1 MSNQRFRSNEAN
13 NAHTS
18 DGFEDELI
26 LWEINEVLR
35 CNSPP
40 PDNKNQSNN
49 ISRNQNSGGQN
60 IIINNTITQDR
71 HQQNGQND
79 DFSSHHSNQNQQN
92 THQHKT
98 NLNQHIQQQNV
109 QYKNQMLQQV
119 LQGKNY
125 RSTQPGN
132 EELKKMMKVSASQ
145 NIQIQQQQITRSPQS
160 SQQNLLRDCQVQ
172 QQHHSNVDQSHII
185 SNQPQQHIIVQQISS
200 PLQQGTI
207 ALQLTNTSNQQIVGT
222 NFPTESLRP
231 VSQMSTSKNM
241 LPTTSRTISSNDPS
255 YISPVNNNNQ
265 VTTTV
270 GGNNRQSGQLSSM
283 LNSQQILQQRQ
294 NSSHSISKNQQSNN
308 NVFEK
313 RSIPYQQVQ
322 PSLSRPQSQSQI
334 VNSPVSVS
342 TPQSNQK
349 YVESPTYSNP
359 PSNSQ
364 NNPSPKMQQRQNVNG
379 HFLVQSQ
386 LQQIAPQ
393 GSNTVVVLPS
403 NRQNIARYNED
414 TRVVTQPQYISSQA
428 RTVGAIIQPNNVQ
441 QTRFVPQFSN
451 ANILTTT
458 SSGDL
463 RQEIFQ
469 TGNINA
475 KSQPIIIEQGGSRIV
490 QHVVLGTPQIN
501 QNIRTSSVPTTVS
514 IQSQPITHT
523 NNIQQSSV
531 QTVTIHG
538 QKHVNQQQIQQNS
551 LQQQQQIQS
560 QVGQNYVNS
569 NTQSQQHIQHIQIN
583 KQQPQ
588 QQSSN
593 INIQQSG
600 GNKKNTTK
608 PINNRA
614 MPKKKGLLTPT
625 TTTTTTSN
633 TSFNNLL
640 NNSSSKLQNTPTTS
654 SQQVSTVNND
664 NMLQANQMAVR
675 LSIENLHQISRIS
688 EEIEKLKQL
697 QIKTGQNQSD
707 KIKSLEDKRGLI
719 FISALQQQHNVTTQ
733 IQTST
738 TKLTSITQTKQT
750 INGSK
755 SKGQNKRNQKTTITT
770 PIINDNSATKMA
782 PSSNIMN
789 TNKQSNSSTKISNN
803 KEKNINRNMDKK
815 SLQQGNTDIN
825 ESRRNHSSSSQ
836 SFETSKSDDNSK
848 LTFSNDTSKKEN
860 SELLNESNHAKSID
874 DNIDENSKESCT
886 SPEEPKIVIPTSSI
900 QASRILSH
908 LDYRKRNIELFK
920 MEMLKK
926 VNNPDVST
934 PFQSKK
940 DVVTRLIPYSIF
952 EEPEL
957 KTETLE
963 RFDHDYLRLRNS
975 QLSRIK
981 LLEKRLRGK
990 MMKEAETPTQFKA
1003 DHIQFLMMD
1012 VEYEKRRLKKEK
1024 EKANTDEIENF
1035 IDREFVENGNN
1046 INLVNDL
1053 KNFIQK
1059 KQESIPV
1066 PHKLHFNYDLPE
1078 VDPNNFIPNIPDSW
1092 KTPYYTVYDS
1102 SEDEV
1107 DDIDNNDYETT
1118 SEHSEIETKSQS
1130 SCNEKESIENI
1141 KQESSLIFIKSSAP
1155 YVNPL
1160 TSSNIQKFTNQ
1171 IQMEQTMAKSNN
1183 NILTEKDTNNEQ
1195 TSITA
1200 MLQKLEGLDN
1210 TKNNITNNTSLGENS
1225 DEKHYQKL
1233 SIRLPK
1239 PGLLSDDI
1247 ISTNTKFN
1255 NTNLSFSTE
1264 SLLNINET
1272 TINISEKSSH
1282 SLKNLSLPI
1291 SEVSANKSSNNIF
1304 ENIDMDSSL
1313 ILNNE
1318 KITPKCILKIPKI
1331 NKESDIKLE
1340 ESINDKDRRRQE
1352 KRDRKEKKKAKK
1364 LEKQRLR
1371 ELNATGESI
1380 IKSQEILN
1388 STEILN
1394 NSKNHSPTPRLV
1406 LKLNR
1411 NTSFKDTLTSDEK
1424 DSNMA
1429 IDDNVPK
1436 KIILPLKIDKKHEND
1451 NKKNPINVFK
1461 KPKDMENDVK
1471 VKQNQSFN
1479 ENLLKDTVEERNT
1492 NEFKKRKSDGPPII
1506 PLKIPK
1512 LKLAKS
1518 GISEIKEEVSN
1529 PKITEQLSIPKLKI
1543 PKLNISNND
1552 MNMKI
1557 QKLSISK
1564 KCLST
1569 LPDNNSKGSNIN
1581 TSSSNLS
1588 DINSDIYTSFESLPN
1603 TTSEIFKK
1611 EKKSKEERKNKESRK
1626 DKEHK
1631 KKKHKE
1637 DRIVAPLK
1645 LSFKQPFESCQ
1656 NVSTSTIKNTEM
1668 SKTTLNLNRTWNSEE
1683 STSNLSENVI
1693 NSEKESVVSKLSMS
1707 TDSIKIKNSDLVL
1720 KLSKIKKDIPNEH
1733 ESNIKNIGIEKIKPL
1748 KLSLKGLK
1756 EKHTDNP
1763 DIPPLKIKKKCDK
1776 NNIDKVTKEHKKI
1789 KDKKKRNNSYPVR
1802 PLHGT
1807 NPVLPPQE
1815 RLASAY
1821 AEVERRSMIG
1831 KAPTL
1836 MNFL

>member
-40 PDNKNQSNN
+40 PDSKNQSNN
-49 ISRNQNSGGQN
+49 ISSRNQNPGGQN
-60 IIINNTITQDR
+60 IIINNSITQDR

-79 DFSSHHSNQNQQN
+79 DFSSHHSNQNQQD

-98 NLNQHIQQQNV
+98 NLNQNIQQQNV

-119 LQGKNY
+119 LQGKTY

-132 EELKKMMKVSASQ
+132 DELKKMMKVNSSQ

-160 SQQNLLRDCQVQ
+160 SSQQNLLRDCQV

-200 PLQQGTI
+200 PLQQGAI

-255 YISPVNNNNQ
+255 YISPVNNSNH

-270 GGNNRQSGQLSSM
+270 GGNNRQSGQLSNM
-283 LNSQQILQQRQ
+283 LNTQQILQQQQRQ

-313 RSIPYQQVQ
+313 RSMPYQQVQ
-322 PSLSRPQSQSQI
+322 QSLSRPQSQSQI

-364 NNPSPKMQQRQNVNG
+364 SNPSPKMQQRQNVNG

-414 TRVVTQPQYISSQA
+414 TRVVNQSQFISPQT

-441 QTRFVPQFSN
+441 QARFVPQYQN
-451 ANILTTT
+451 ANILATT
-458 SSGDL
+458 SNGDL

-490 QHVVLGTPQIN
+490 QHVVLGTPQMN
-501 QNIRTSSVPTTVS
+501 PNIRTSSVPTTVS
-514 IQSQPITHT
+514 IQNQPMTHT
-523 NNIQQSSV
+523 NNIQQQSV
-531 QTVTIHG
+531 QSVTIHG
-538 QKHVNQQQIQQNS
+538 QKHGTQQQIQQNS
-551 LQQQQQIQS
+551 LQQQQIQS
-560 QVGQNYVNS
+560 QVGQNYVTS

-583 KQQPQ
+583 KQQ
-588 QQSSN
+588 QSN
-593 INIQQSG
+593 VNVNIQQSG
-600 GNKKNTTK
+600 GNKKNTK
-608 PINNRA
+608 PTINKA
-614 MPKKKGLLTPT
+614 MPKKKSLPTPT
-625 TTTTTTSN
+625 TTPN

-654 SQQVSTVNND
+654 SQQAPTVNND

-675 LSIENLHQISRIS
+675 LSLENLHQISRIS

-697 QIKTGQNQSD
+697 QTKTGQNQSA

-738 TKLTSITQTKQT
+738 SKSTPITQTKP
-750 INGSK
+750 IVNGSK
-755 SKGQNKRNQKTTITT
+755 NKGQNKRNQKTIVTT
-770 PIINDNSATKMA
+770 PISSDSSTPKMA
-782 PSSNIMN
+782 PSSNISN
-789 TNKQSNSSTKISNN
+789 ITKQGNSSTKTQTI
-803 KEKNINRNMDKK
+803 KEKNINRNVDKK
-815 SLQQGNTDIN
+815 SLQHNNADIN
-825 ESRRNHSSSSQ
+825 ESRINRSSSQ
-836 SFETSKSDDNSK
+836 SFETLKSDDNLKSIS
-848 LTFSNDTSKKEN
+848 SNDTSKKEN
-860 SELLNESNHAKSID
+860 SELLNELNKTKSIE
-874 DNIDENSKESCT
+874 DNGDENSKESCT
-886 SPEEPKIVIPTSSI
+886 SPEEPKIIIPTPSI
-900 QASRILSH
+900 QVSRILSH
-908 LDYRKRNIELFK
+908 MEYRKRNIEIFK
-920 MEMLKK
+920 MELLKK

-934 PFQSKK
+934 PFQSKE
-940 DVVTRLIPYSIF
+940 DVVNRLIPYSLF

-957 KTETLE
+957 KAETLE

-981 LLEKRLRGK
+981 LLEKKLRGK
-990 MMKEAETPTQFKA
+990 MMKEAELPTQFKA

-1024 EKANTDEIENF
+1024 EKANTDEVENF
-1035 IDREFVENGNN
+1035 IDRTFAENGNN
-1046 INLVNDL
+1046 INLINDL
-1053 KNFIQK
+1053 KNFIHK

-1066 PHKLHFNYDLPE
+1066 PHKLHFTYDLPE
-1078 VDPNNFIPNIPDSW
+1078 IDPNNFIPNIPDSW
-1092 KTPYYTVYDS
+1092 KTPCYTVYDS
-1102 SEDEV
+1102 SEDEIE
-1107 DDIDNNDYETT
+1107 DIEDNDYETD
-1118 SEHSEIETKSQS
+1118 SEHSEIDIKSQS

-1141 KQESSLIFIKSSAP
+1141 KQESSLIFIKSTTP
-1155 YVNPL
+1155 FMNPL
-1160 TSSNIQKFTNQ
+1160 TSSNIQKCTNQ
-1171 IQMEQTMAKSNN
+1171 IQIEQTLTKSNN

-1210 TKNNITNNTSLGENS
+1210 AENS
-1225 DEKHYQKL
+1225 IIKNSPLSENSEEKQYQKL

-1239 PGLLSDDI
+1239 SSVMSDSI
-1247 ISTNTKFN
+1247 ITSHTKSDN
-1255 NTNLSFSTE
+1255 INLSFSSK
-1264 SLLNINET
+1264 SLININEKKFNIPEKSNKSLNNKLLLT
-1272 TINISEKSSH
+1272 VEKQSITPPSQILDNVSTCSSIISE
-1282 SLKNLSLPI
+1282 
-1291 SEVSANKSSNNIF
+1291 
-1304 ENIDMDSSL
+1304 
-1313 ILNNE
+1313 NE
-1318 KITPKCILKIPKI
+1318 KIAPKCILKIPKI
-1331 NKESDIKLE
+1331 NKEINIKSE
-1340 ESINDKDRRRQE
+1340 ELANDKDRRRQE

-1364 LEKQRLR
+1364 LEKQRLK
-1371 ELNATGESI
+1371 ELNATEESLTNI
-1380 IKSQEILN
+1380 QEISN
-1388 STEILN
+1388 ISEV
-1394 NSKNHSPTPRLV
+1394 SSDAKNQSPTPRLV

-1411 NTSFKDTLTSDEK
+1411 NTSFKDISASKEK
-1424 DSNMA
+1424 DTDKN
-1429 IDDNVPK
+1429 IVPDDNISK
-1436 KIILPLKIDKKHEND
+1436 KLILPLKIDKKHTKES
-1451 NKKNPINVFK
+1451 KKNTINLLK
-1461 KPKDMENDVK
+1461 IPKDVENNVK
-1471 VKQNQSFN
+1471 IKQNQSFN
-1479 ENLLKDTVEERNT
+1479 DNLIKDTIDEKNM
-1492 NEFKKRKSDGPPII
+1492 NELKKRKSDCPSIV

-1512 LKLAKS
+1512 LKLPKL
-1518 GISEIKEEVSN
+1518 GLNEIKQEISN
-1529 PKITEQLSIPKLKI
+1529 PKIATQLSIPKLKI

-1552 MNMKI
+1552 MNIKI
-1557 QKLSISK
+1557 QKASIPK

-1569 LPDNNSKGSNIN
+1569 LPGSSY
-1581 TSSSNLS
+1581 SSNEKNASLSNLS
-1588 DINSDIYTSFESLPN
+1588 DNNINDYDSTFESLSN
-1603 TTSEIFKK
+1603 TSTEVTKK
-1611 EKKSKEERKNKESRK
+1611 EKKSKEVKKSKESRK

-1631 KKKHKE
+1631 KKKHKD

-1645 LSFKQPFESCQ
+1645 LSLKHPFESSQ
-1656 NVSTSTIKNTEM
+1656 NVSATTSKSSEM
-1668 SKTTLNLNRTWNSEE
+1668 SKITLNLNRTWNNETSK
-1683 STSNLSENVI
+1683 SNLLENVK
-1693 NSEKESVVSKLSMS
+1693 NPEKESIISKLSMS
-1707 TDSIKIKNSDLVL
+1707 TDSIKIKNSDLIL
-1720 KLSKIKKDIPNEH
+1720 KLSKIKKDAPSEH
-1733 ESNIKNIGIEKIKPL
+1733 DSNVKNLGIEKIKPL

-1756 EKHTDNP
+1756 EKQTDNP
-1763 DIPPLKIKKKCDK
+1763 DIPPLKIKKKSDK
-1776 NNIDKVTKEHKKI
+1776 NDVDKETKEHKKI
-1789 KDKKKRNNSYPVR
+1789 KDKKKRQNSFPVR

-1836 MNFL
+1836 MNFS